1 MASCST
7 TVEAAATAVLPA
19 TAFALQVATAAH
31 LAACRPAVGVGST
44 PGAEP
49 ADAEDLDG
57 AGDGAGEVGASARN
71 PDGKCVQKPARVTV
85 AKGSGIGRR
94 SHRISSFVKRKWCR
108 TLKLSRCFVGC
119 TDVTRWQD
127 CRDRPRRQ

>member
-7 TVEAAATAVLPA
+7 TVEAAATAVLPT

-44 PGAEP
+44 PGAE
-49 ADAEDLDG
+49 DLDGEGDG
-57 AGDGAGEVGASARN
+57 AGDGAGEVGAPACN
-71 PDGKCVQKPARVTV
+71 PDGKLVQKPARVTV

-127 CRDRPRRQ
+127 CRDCPRR